1 MNSKKKYW
9 NKSFLAIIGLVLVLV
24 LAACNGEESEGAE
37 NDKNGASGEN
47 VELTLWAWPG
57 FGLEELAKEYEENNP
72 GITINIQESEYGAV
86 HENLI
91 TALASGSG
99 APDISA
105 VDQGY
110 LARMKQ
116 NSEHFYNLYDYGA
129 ADVEEDY
136 LDWKWQQSN
145 NAEKDFLIGI
155 PTDVGPMVMAYR
167 EDIFEKAGLPTDP
180 VKVSEEIDTWEA
192 YVEAGRKLEEATGVD
207 MINRTTDLYLGILEQ
222 NRIQYFDEEDNF
234 LGAESPAVTKAWD
247 IATAA
252 TDISANLER
261 ATPEWSA
268 ALAEGDIATVL
279 LPPWMMQNIKD
290 AAPKTAGLWN
300 VTQLPEGSG
309 NFGGSFLTLPKQG
322 EHPEEAYDFITWV
335 MGPEQQL
342 KIWEKANGPFPSTPG
357 VYDDPAITDYQDDF
371 FNNPELGVYYAE
383 AAQSI
388 VAGYKG
394 VMHDPISQLF
404 QDALIRIEDGS
415 ATPIESW
422 ETVLEEV
429 ERQIQ
434 RQ

>member
-1 MNSKKKYW
+1 MNSRLSVWKIP
-9 NKSFLAIIGLVLVLV
+9 FLMMVGLAFVFV
-24 LAACNGEESEGAE
+24 LAACSNDSASEKEGGG
-37 NDKNGASGEN
+37 DGGD

-57 FGLEELAKEYEENNP
+57 FGLEKLAKEYEESNP
-72 GITINIQESEYGAV
+72 GITIDIQEAEYGAV

-110 LARMKQ
+110 LARMQQ

-136 LDWKWQQSN
+136 LDWKWKQAN
-145 NAEKDFLIGI
+145 NVAGDFLIGI

-167 EDIFEKAGLPTDP
+167 EDIFAEAGLPTDP
-180 VKVSEEIDTWEA
+180 EEVAAEIDTWEA
-192 YVEAGRKLEEATGVD
+192 YVETGRKLEEATGVN
-207 MINRTTDLYLGILEQ
+207 MINRTTDLYQAILEQ

-234 LGAESPAVTKAWD
+234 VAADNPAVTRAWD
-247 IATAA
+247 IASGAK
-252 TDISANLER
+252 DISANLER
-261 ATPEWSA
+261 PTPEWSA

-290 AAPKTAGLWN
+290 AAPETKGLWN
-300 VTQLPEGSG
+300 VTHLPEGSG

-322 EHPEEAYDFITWV
+322 DHPEEAYDFITWV
-335 MGPEQQL
+335 MAPEQQL
-342 KIWEKANGPFPSTPG
+342 TIWKEANGPFPSTPE
-357 VYDDPAITDYQDDF
+357 VYDDPAIKEYKDDF

-383 AAQSI
+383 AAQQI

-394 VMHDPISQLF
+394 IMHDPMSQLF
-404 QDALIRIEDGS
+404 QDALTTIETGA
-415 ATPIESW
+415 ATPEEAW
-422 ETVLEEV
+422 EKVLSEA
-429 ERQIQ
+429 ERQLE